1 MFEPLLNLMEAG
13 GDVLWILLFVSFVL
27 LALLTERAV
36 FYKFEFMGLLNS
48 RLKAWKERKAPNQ
61 REVDSI
67 FQRQYEVSLLKERL
81 RKRISLIEVIT
92 FMCPL
97 FGLLGTV
104 TGMIAVF
111 DVMAFKGLGNPRLM
125 AGGVSQATLP
135 TMVSMVIALIG
146 LIGLNYLKN
155 TRIKLEQE
163 IVDSFEMGMAAK
175 IKKEGVS

>member
-13 GDVLWILLFVSFVL
+13 GNVLWILLLVSFIL
-27 LALLTERAV
+27 LVLLTERAL
-36 FYKFEFMGLLNS
+36 FYKLDFLPLMKERLNS
-48 RLKAWKERKAPNQ
+48 WKGLKPK
-61 REVDSI
+61 REVDAI
-67 FQRQYEVSLLKERL
+67 FQRQYEVSLLKESL
-81 RKRISLIEVIT
+81 KKRISLIEVIT

-125 AGGVSQATLP
+125 ASGVSQATLP

-155 TRIKLEQE
+155 LRIKLEQE
-163 IVDSFEMGMAAK
+163 VVDSFEMGQTAQAK
-175 IKKEGVS
+175 EVV